1 MTLTEARWPL
11 RNRWWLEPG
20 ASEERGGRFQFLE
33 QEEGCDYCKDGKVEV
48 RGVNPALTRF
58 TSSSFVG
65 LVRSHLTLT
74 EWRMSPVKVLN
85 SLDALVQ

>member
-1 MTLTEARWPL
+1 M
-11 RNRWWLEPG
+11 
-20 ASEERGGRFQFLE
+20 
-33 QEEGCDYCKDGKVEV
+33 
-48 RGVNPALTRF
+48 NPALTRF